1 LPSPADRPAALA
13 IFREALETG
22 RAEVRRRFEAS
33 HDGSTAAAELSYL
46 LDQLLR
52 SLHEHATQRVYP
64 QANPSTA
71 ERLAMV
77 ATGGYGRGELAPY
90 SDIDLLFLIP
100 YKRTPTIEQLVEYM
114 LYFLWDLG
122 LKVGHAVRSVDECLR
137 QARDDFTVM
146 TGLLEARYVAGEQS
160 LYLDLRRRF
169 RKELQEPEG
178 AGLRFVA
185 AKLEERNLR
194 HRRLGDSRYA
204 LEPNMKE
211 GKGGLRDLHT
221 LFWIAKFL
229 YKVRNV
235 DALVGRK
242 VLTEQEA
249 AIFRKAENFFW
260 SLRFALHY
268 LSQRAE
274 ERLTFDVQPRL

>member
-1 LPSPADRPAALA
+1 MAETGTLPLDRRAIVNRRALAARLAALPSPADRPAAVA
-13 IFREALETG
+13 TFREALETG
-22 RAEVRRRFEAS
+22 RTEVRRRFETA

-52 SLHEHATQRVYP
+52 SLHEYATQRVYP

-160 LYLDLRRRF
+160 LYLDLR
-169 RKELQEPEG
+169 
-178 AGLRFVA
+178 
-185 AKLEERNLR
+185 
-194 HRRLGDSRYA
+194 
-204 LEPNMKE
+204 
-211 GKGGLRDLHT
+211 
-221 LFWIAKFL
+221 
-229 YKVRNV
+229 
-235 DALVGRK
+235 
-242 VLTEQEA
+242 
-249 AIFRKAENFFW
+249 
-260 SLRFALHY
+260 
-268 LSQRAE
+268 
-274 ERLTFDVQPRL
+274 